1 MTKTILVATSVAA
14 IFVASMIMVPVFA
27 LAGFHN
33 LTDAEVDGDKI
44 EASLKAPITSCPPKT
59 VCGVGVFE
67 TEPDGFAAQMVAATV
82 HAFFCDHVAQDP
94 TCDEPIDDP
103 DAPHVHELSF
113 VADADCDAGV
123 ALAAE
128 NDLLAASLE
137 VDGKKLE
144 IKNVPVGLDS
154 TVHAFTVAFGPNG
167 EICPVITDSI

>member
-1 MTKTILVATSVAA
+1 MNSKTILGASLAV
-14 IFVASMIMVPVFA
+14 IFAVSIMMVPAFA

-33 LTDAEVDGDKI
+33 LT
-44 EASLKAPITSCPPKT
+44 
-59 VCGVGVFE
+59 
-67 TEPDGFAAQMVAATV
+67 
-82 HAFFCDHVAQDP
+82 
-94 TCDEPIDDP
+94 
-103 DAPHVHELSF
+103 
-113 VADADCDAGV
+113 DADCDAGV

-154 TVHAFTVAFGPNG
+154 TVHAFTVAFGPNN